1 MKAAMMTDQPVE
13 KNGESHTVQ
22 EYELSELVRLI
33 NDELAAGLR
42 DQGDEPQTALKNK
55 ERRDL
60 GRYICVELF
69 GKQLAIP
76 LSSVL
81 EAGELQQVQSL
92 PLLPS
97 WITGITNI
105 RGEIVSVVNF
115 ALFLDPK
122 NKSSAN
128 ARSFLVVHDETLKIA
143 ITVDRV
149 VGTRVLFHSS
159 GVQSAPDADTVLASD
174 FYAGRAF
181 YRDQGSEIEIDL
193 FDLNAFLS
201 SQKLWDLTAS

>member
-1 MKAAMMTDQPVE
+1 MMTDQPAE
-13 KNGESHTVQ
+13 KNGENHKTR

-42 DQGDEPQTALKNK
+42 DQDDEPQTAQENE
-55 ERRDL
+55 ERREL
-60 GRYICVELF
+60 GRYICIELF
-69 GKQLAIP
+69 DRQLAIP

-97 WITGITNI
+97 WLTGITNI

-115 ALFLDPK
+115 ALFLDHK
-122 NKSSAN
+122 NQSSSN
-128 ARSFLVVHDETLKIA
+128 ARAFLVVHDDTLKIA

-149 VGTRVLFHSS
+149 VGTRFLFRSPGTQS
-159 GVQSAPDADTVLASD
+159 VQDTDTVSASD

-181 YRDQGSEIEIDL
+181 YEEQGSEIEIDL

-201 SQKLWDLTAS
+201 SQKLLDLASA

>member
-1 MKAAMMTDQPVE
+1 MTDQPAE
-13 KNGESHTVQ
+13 KNSEIHKTRK
-22 EYELSELVRLI
+22 YELSELLQLI

-42 DQGDEPQTALKNK
+42 DQDDEPQTAQENE
-55 ERRDL
+55 ERREL
-60 GRYICVELF
+60 GRYICIELF
-69 GKQLAIP
+69 GRQLAIP

-97 WITGITNI
+97 WLTGITNI

-115 ALFLDPK
+115 ALFLDHK
-122 NKSSAN
+122 NQSSSKAQ
-128 ARSFLVVHDETLKIA
+128 SFLVVHDDTLKIA

-149 VGTRVLFHSS
+149 VGTRFLFSS
-159 GVQSAPDADTVLASD
+159 PGTHQNVDTRSELD

-181 YRDQGSEIEIDL
+181 YEEQGREIEIDL

-201 SQKLWDLTAS
+201 SQKLCDLTSV